1 MAHAWKYFVPEH
13 FVEVLS
19 VIRHHLFFFHFARKL
34 FSDFQA
40 GLWSDALYKMRIGT
54 FNCHAIRC
62 RNMNVVRCFIFPFE
76 WCMCMFHPWLTTYLI
91 KGRKSGP
98 GVSSLDGCCVFFFF
112 FVPHRFLI
120 CETSCGH
127 HYIWC
132 ALYSR
137 HLELGDYGTL
147 CTFNIVAYLS
157 LCSVLMCHVRLTF
170 CFMYVGSHKHLP
182 HVFIG
187 SVAVLI
193 RIAVSMCWC
202 HRFSCGDDFK
212 PLWMQRIS
220 NAPVCVCAALA
231 PP

>member
-112 FVPHRFLI
+112 FCSSPFSDMRDIVW
-120 CETSCGH
+120 TSLH
-127 HYIWC
+127 LMC
-132 ALYSR
+132 ALLASFRTWGLWNALYFQYRCVFVTLQCFDVSR
-137 HLELGDYGTL
+137 ASH
-147 CTFNIVAYLS
+147 
-157 LCSVLMCHVRLTF
+157 VLFYVR
-170 CFMYVGSHKHLP
+170 
-182 HVFIG
+182 
-187 SVAVLI
+187 
-193 RIAVSMCWC
+193 W
-202 HRFSCGDDFK
+202 
-212 PLWMQRIS
+212 
-220 NAPVCVCAALA
+220 
-231 PP
+231 